1 MFLLE
6 KNIWGG
12 QEITNRGEG
21 KVVFFCFQF
30 VFSVKVFI
38 LISVIEIR
46 LYVSLLILI
55 NEYLFKLNEISLLVL
70 LRVYLILFMALL
82 SPFFLVMIWVAS
94 RFWLVNG
101 MCIEMYVNNIVKDME
116 KEDVYLK
123 WNEGVGDL
131 QNWRKRESDEANKIS
146 D

>member
-30 VFSVKVFI
+30 VFFVKVFI
-38 LISVIEIR
+38 LISVIEIC

-55 NEYLFKLNEISLLVL
+55 NEFVQAERNFLACSAESIFDFVHGSFISFL
-70 LRVYLILFMALL
+70 
-82 SPFFLVMIWVAS
+82 LVMIWVAS